1 MSKHSSAEDK
11 LHIRPG
17 GRRQKLPPNKAN
29 DRNIIRLSGPP
40 AGTNS
45 KNQFR

>member
-11 LHIRPG
+11 LHISPSARS
-17 GRRQKLPPNKAN
+17 QKLPPQKIA
-29 DRNIIRLSGPP
+29 DRNIVSTPGPQT
-40 AGTNS
+40 GTNS